1 MSQTP
6 FEPLALPH
14 FEDRDAPMLY
24 VDGCLGGAP
33 MMGDNVTLTF
43 GAKFLDH
50 TQSPPA
56 AYSKTVLRLV
66 LPGAS
71 AAATADFIQAMLAGF
86 DDAAPLVATGADV
99 N

>member
-1 MSQTP
+1 MSQPP

-33 MMGDNVTLTF
+33 MMGDNITLSF

-66 LPGAS
+66 LPSAS
-71 AAATADFIQAMLAGF
+71 AVAAAEFIQS
-86 DDAAPLVATGADV
+86 LVASFDGDAPPITRDLEV